1 MTDAKSKRGPGS
13 SVRGAAG
20 GASESLRSPGRR
32 ASVRFVVV
40 FVVLIALFYVPYS
53 YISQTEAYCG
63 SYLSLIARTSG
74 AIVNVLG
81 QDVSVAGPVMK
92 SPELSFRIIPGC
104 DGTEGFAM
112 FWAAVLASPFTMRS
126 RLIFCLIG
134 TVALF
139 LVNTLRIVT
148 LFMVGVYFPTA
159 FHSVHM
165 DLWPGFIIFSVLV
178 CWLTWARWMVG
189 RQSETP
195 REFG

>member
-1 MTDAKSKRGPGS
+1 MTDANSKSSPGS
-13 SVRGAAG
+13 SVSGTAR
-20 GASESLRSPGRR
+20 GASEGTRTTGWR

-53 YISQTEAYCG
+53 FISQTEAYAG

-74 AIVNVLG
+74 AIVDVLG
-81 QDVSVAGPVMK
+81 QDMSVTGRVMK
-92 SPELSFRIIPGC
+92 SPELAFRIIPGC

-112 FWAAVLASPFTMRS
+112 FWAAVLASPFTLRS
-126 RLIFCLIG
+126 RLIFALIG

-139 LVNTLRIVT
+139 VVNTFRIVT
-148 LFMVGVYFPTA
+148 LFMIGVYFPAT

-189 RQSETP
+189 RQSATP
-195 REFG
+195 HEPG

>member
-1 MTDAKSKRGPGS
+1 MTDANSKRGPGS
-13 SVRGAAG
+13 SVAVTTS
-20 GASESLRSPGRR
+20 GASDGTKSPGRR
-32 ASVRFVVV
+32 ASVRFVVM
-40 FVVLIALFYVPYS
+40 FIVLIVLFYVPYS
-53 YISQTEAYCG
+53 YISQTEAYAG

-74 AIVNVLG
+74 AIVDVLG
-81 QDVSVAGPVMK
+81 LDMSVTGPVMK

-112 FWAAVLASPFTMRS
+112 FWAAVLASPFTLRS
-126 RLIFCLIG
+126 RLIFALIG

-139 LVNTLRIVT
+139 VVNTFRIVT
-148 LFMVGVYFPTA
+148 LFMIGVYFPAT

-189 RQSETP
+189 RQSATP
-195 REFG
+195 HESG